1 MLIHLLYI
9 PTNQRMIHL
18 NNYYQTIAFVFITF
32 FLCCMITMGASLL
45 KKLSV
50 LLAVLLCSVL
60 TVALPVVT
68 HAVPDKAATQ
78 NIGVDKEDVAL
89 ALTAGEVSSGDAE
102 AVLQLDKA
110 LLGQLFRT
118 LLQQAYPQHLISP
131 AVPAFYAFSKED
143 HLHTILTKG
152 P

>member
-1 MLIHLLYI
+1 
-9 PTNQRMIHL
+9 MIKR
-18 NNYYQTIAFVFITF
+18 
-32 FLCCMITMGASLL
+32 GASFL

-60 TVALPVVT
+60 TVALPVIT
-68 HAVPDKAATQ
+68 HATPAKAATQ
-78 NIGVDKEDVAL
+78 SVGMDKEDVSL
-89 ALTAGEVSSGDAE
+89 ALSAGEVSSGDAE
-102 AVLQLDKA
+102 AILQLDKA

-118 LLQQAYPQHLISP
+118 LLQQVYPKYFISP